1 LQDQHVECVAQ
12 QIAGFGLF
20 LSHGKGSLPIRF
32 LGEYC
37 AVDFPFQAYFLQ
49 GWPTSRV
56 VANSPDPD

>member
-37 AVDFPFQAYFLQ
+37 AVDFPFQAYFFA
-49 GWPTSRV
+49 G
-56 VANSPDPD
+56 VANFAGRRKFTRS